1 MNNALVSVVVPV
13 YNEIEFLKEC
23 VESLK
28 NQTYKNLE
36 IIFVDDCST
45 DGSGDFLDDFAKTY
59 KKCKVIHHQENKC
72 TFVSRVDAF
81 KACDGDYITFLDG
94 DDTLPNDYIEKLV
107 DSMQSSNADICIAD
121 CIERYPEND
130 RRAIVAKSRLRKV
143 RATDL
148 KVESDCFANLFVKM
162 LNDKYYVLWSKM
174 LSKNLITKCLTEL
187 EDFAKEGEGISY
199 GEDFIFSTILYF
211 YSKKVINTHDTFYN
225 YRFHD
230 NQSIVFSGEEKYR
243 RQIISFLKSAKFIK
257 TFLKNHGIFEKYS
270 QNFGNW
276 FVSYKNSFESSGFK
290 YKHINVFRKVI
301 KEYKEKYEL

>member
-1 MNNALVSVVVPV
+1 MERVLVSVVIPV

-36 IIFVDDCST
+36 LIFVDDCST
-45 DGSGDFLDDFAKTY
+45 DGSCDFLDDFAKTY

-72 TFVSRVDAF
+72 TFISRVDAF
-81 KACDGDYITFLDG
+81 KVCEGEYITFLDG

-107 DSMQSSNADICIAD
+107 DSMQSSNADICLAD
-121 CIERYPEND
+121 FIEIYPEND
-130 RRAIVAKSRLRKV
+130 HRQLLSKARLR
-143 RATDL
+143 RIQRINL
-148 KVESDCFANLFVKM
+148 EVENCFTKLFSIM
-162 LNDKYYVLWSKM
+162 LNDKYYVLLRRM
-174 LSKNLITKCLTEL
+174 ISKNLLIKCLPEF
-187 EDFAKEGEGISY
+187 EEFAKEGEGISF
-199 GEDFIFSTILYF
+199 GEDFVFSTILYY
-211 YSKKVINTHDTFYN
+211 YSQKVINTHDTFYN

-257 TFLKNHGIFEKYS
+257 TFLKNHEIFEKYE
-270 QNFGNW
+270 QNFEKW
-276 FVSYKNSFESSGFK
+276 FISYKNSFESSGFK

-301 KEYKEKYEL
+301 KEYEEKYEL